1 DRSIVAVQTTG
12 TAPQVQV
19 KQQRDPAR
27 LALDI
32 KPAHLSPTQQ
42 KAMPVHDP
50 GGVVTRLEALP
61 GTDGQDDIVR
71 LVIYL
76 RTAAAFEVQQ
86 HTRVTRLAIGPSS
99 TPTAAA
105 RAPARAPT
113 AIVSSSAPGLSRLP
127 PPAISPVTSTAPRVM
142 SQITPSAGRGATT
155 EPSVAAS
162 T

>member
-1 DRSIVAVQTTG
+1 
-12 TAPQVQV
+12 

-86 HTRVTRLAIGPSS
+86 DNDVIRLASAPSS
-99 TPTAAA
+99 TAPAAA

-113 AIVSSSAPGLSRLP
+113 AIVPSSVPGAPRP
-127 PPAISPVTSTAPRVM
+127 APPALSPVATAAPRVM

-162 T
+162 TTAGRRAASPLG